1 MDSRNVY
8 LRQNVAAEPLR
19 HQWPAYS
26 ELVPPA
32 VAAMHVANA
41 HVRLM
46 RSFVSAPQVHVAALR
61 DPKMLGGPFINYDAG
76 RGGEVKAL
84 LEDTL
89 ARQAHVLELAKAL
102 TALDKLLAA
111 EAAGYTLEPLYEKV
125 PEILQGLVELVYD
138 LNNHP
143 SIRLIEGLLYRG
155 PLHDES
161 LQSVALSLVAG
172 DARTCLLS
180 TPRLREPGA
189 LHLALP
195 FRSPKLDALFEMRD
209 VARPYGWI
217 KDILGIAPADDA
229 VFASFFTEAPPA
241 RPASV
246 PAPPGGLRIRYF
258 GHACV
263 CIEGAGVTVLSD
275 PLISYAVDSP
285 LPRYTF
291 ADLPEKID
299 YVVITH
305 NHSDHLVLE
314 TLLQIRHKV
323 GTVVV
328 PRASGGALADPSM
341 KLLLESVGFPRVVAL
356 DELERIEL
364 GAGSITGAPF
374 LGEHADLDIRS
385 KLAYAIRLADKTVYL
400 GADSNNLAPAMYR
413 HLRAAIG
420 PVDVQ
425 FVGMECDGAPLSWGH
440 GSLLTNPMPRKM
452 DQSRRFDGS
461 DCGKALQMV
470 EALEPKHVY
479 VYAMAAEPWLG
490 HILATNYTDESRPI
504 VEAKKFV
511 EACRANGRVAER
523 LFGQRELFFK

>member
-1 MDSRNVY
+1 VKHVY
-8 LRQNVAAEPLR
+8 LKQNVAAEPLR

-41 HVRLM
+41 HIRLM
-46 RSFVSAPQVHVAALR
+46 RSFVSAPQVHVAALK
-61 DPKMLGGPFINYDAG
+61 DPRMLGGPFINYDAA
-76 RGGEVKAL
+76 RVTEVQAL
-84 LEDTL
+84 LEQTL
-89 ARQAHVLELAKAL
+89 ERQAHVLEFAKAV
-102 TALDKLLAA
+102 TTLDKLLSA
-111 EAAGYTLEPLYEKV
+111 EAVGYTLEPLYEKV
-125 PEILQGLVELVYD
+125 PPILQGFVELVYD

-143 SIRLIEGLLYRG
+143 SIRLIEGLLYRS

-161 LQSVALSLVAG
+161 LQSVALSLVSG

-180 TPRLREPGA
+180 TPRLMEPGS
-189 LHLALP
+189 LHLTIP
-195 FRSPKLDALFEMRD
+195 FSSKKLDELFAMKD
-209 VARPYGWI
+209 VAQPYEQI
-217 KDILGIAPADDA
+217 KDLLGITQEDDA
-229 VFASFFTEAPPA
+229 TFASFFTEEAPA
-241 RPASV
+241 RPS
-246 PAPPGGLRIRYF
+246 PHGGKGLRIRYF

-263 CIEGAGVTVLSD
+263 CIEGGGVTVLSD
-275 PLISYAVDSP
+275 PLVSYKYDSTI
-285 LPRYTF
+285 PRYTF
-291 ADLPEKID
+291 ADLPDKID

-323 GTVVV
+323 GTVIV
-328 PRASGGALADPSM
+328 PRCSGGALADPSM
-341 KLLLESVGFPRVVAL
+341 KMLLESVGFRKVLAI
-356 DELERIEL
+356 DELETIEFE
-364 GAGSITGAPF
+364 GGSILGAPF

-385 KLAYAIRLADKTVYL
+385 KMAYAVRLAGKSVYL
-400 GADSNNLAPAMYR
+400 GADSNNLAPRMYAHVR
-413 HLRAAIG
+413 GAIG

-440 GSLLTNPMPRKM
+440 GSLLTSPMPRKM

-461 DCGKALQMV
+461 DCAKALKMV
-470 EALEPKHVY
+470 EELGPGEVY

-511 EACRANGRVAER
+511 DACRSGGRVAER
-523 LFGQRELFFK
+523 LYGQRELFLQ